1 MRLIDKVIV
10 VLFARLFSIVT
21 KHSFINILFGVVF
34 EHYVNPHFKGEQ
46 SETILSTFFGTK
58 SKTLGTQHPC
68 ERGLPLNPN
77 LTIT

>member
-34 EHYVNPHFKGEQ
+34 EHYVNHHFKGEQ
-46 SETILSTFFGTK
+46 SETI
-58 SKTLGTQHPC
+58 
-68 ERGLPLNPN
+68 
-77 LTIT
+77 